1 MCTMQAEL
9 QRSHFCPA
17 CRACR
22 ASRACCVSSA
32 HPCSLW
38 PPSYSSSSRPSAP
51 RCSPHWPA
59 SAAFVY
65 VNRDSAAAPRDRD
78 GAAGAGRGGR
88 APSASGPA
96 GHRDEAPRGGFSSR
110 GRGGAGA
117 ARGGR
122 GGGRGGHP
130 SAGGPPREPRERRE
144 AAPAKSSAD
153 LDAELEAYTKASKA

>member
-1 MCTMQAEL
+1 
-9 QRSHFCPA
+9 
-17 CRACR
+17 
-22 ASRACCVSSA
+22 
-32 HPCSLW
+32 
-38 PPSYSSSSRPSAP
+38 
-51 RCSPHWPA
+51 
-59 SAAFVY
+59 VY
-65 VNRDSAAAPRDRD
+65 VNRDSTAALRDRD
-78 GAAGAGRGGR
+78 GASRGGR

-130 SAGGPPREPRERRE
+130 SAGGPPRERRE